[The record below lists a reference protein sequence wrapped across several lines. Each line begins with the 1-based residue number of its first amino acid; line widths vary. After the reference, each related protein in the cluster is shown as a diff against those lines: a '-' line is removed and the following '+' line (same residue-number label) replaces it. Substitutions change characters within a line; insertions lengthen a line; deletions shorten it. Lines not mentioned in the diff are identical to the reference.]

1 MKDNVQDNCISI
13 GKLLGDMYG
22 WIDEELQKIDSCM
35 LKKKLNSEKLELFDD
50 SKLNGIVVSFRYTS
64 MKKAVIGDIDVAQC
78 MLSMLKK
85 QSQRGSNPQWGDE
98 GTQRDDNASR
108 CSEPGR
114 LKHSKPWLLW
124 RVEKERLPIA
134 LQHKPQGMHDR
145 D

>member
-85 QSQRGSNPQWGDE
+85 NNRNEEANPQWETKEPKGTTTQADAANPDAQAQQAMAAME
-98 GTQRDDNASR
+98 GGEGAPSNST
-108 CSEPGR
+108 PT
-114 LKHSKPWLLW
+114 
-124 RVEKERLPIA
+124 
-134 LQHKPQGMHDR
+134 
-145 D
+145 